1 MNTDEPLDAWAFRAF
16 DLLKKNGQVLVT
28 AESCTAGLIVATL
41 ARVPGMSN
49 VLAGGFVVYQV
60 ESKTAWLNISAA
72 IIDQQGVV
80 SSAVAQLMAEAALR
94 NAPHATM
101 AISITGH
108 LGPDAPADL
117 DGVAWLGFA
126 QRDHPCCSQK
136 LHLQTTMNSST
147 NMITESQRRLN
158 VRHDRQRDA
167 VLQSLSFLCKKLEV
181 FDEC

>member
-1 MNTDEPLDAWAFRAF
+1 MSTVESLDAAAFRVF
-16 DLLKKNGQVLVT
+16 ELLKKNSQVLVT
-28 AESCTAGLIVATL
+28 AESCTAGLIAATL
-41 ARVPGMSN
+41 ARVPGMSS

-72 IIDQQGVV
+72 TIEQHGVV
-80 SSAVAQLMAEAALR
+80 SSEVAQLMADAALR

-108 LGPDAPADL
+108 LGPDTPADL

-126 QRDHPCCSQK
+126 HRNQLCCSQK
-136 LHLQTTMNSST
+136 LHLKATISSPT
-147 NMITESQRRLN
+147 NAITESERRLN
-158 VRHDRQRDA
+158 VRHNRQRDA

>member
-1 MNTDEPLDAWAFRAF
+1 MSTDEPLDVLAFRAF

-28 AESCTAGLIVATL
+28 AESCTAGLIAATL
-41 ARVPGMSN
+41 ARVPRMSN

-60 ESKTAWLNISAA
+60 ESKIEWLNISAA
-72 IIDQQGVV
+72 LIDQQGVV
-80 SSAVAQLMAEAALR
+80 SSEVAQLMAEAALR

-108 LGPDAPADL
+108 LGPDAPEDL

-126 QRDHPCCSQK
+126 QRNQPCCSQK

-147 NMITESQRRLN
+147 NMITN
-158 VRHDRQRDA
+158 PN
-167 VLQSLSFLCKKLEV
+167 
-181 FDEC
+181 